1 MKNEDQF
8 NGINLGCGAC
18 VHPAWRNL
26 DINPYVDG
34 VEPWDANLGIPAS
47 SNSVDYI
54 YHSHLLEHL
63 NQEKGELLTREC
75 LRVLKPGGII
85 RIVLP
90 DLERIC
96 RDYLQALKDV
106 DQNKKFSK
114 LNAHWMRLE
123 LFDQMTRQTS
133 GGLMIKFINSNPLNK
148 EFLIQRCG
156 KGIITNFETNRSS
169 QDHGASYKPLP
180 WHLKLKQKIRN
191 WTDLIF
197 LREKL
202 LKIILS
208 DIDYNALCSGRFQ
221 NCGELH
227 KHMYDRIS
235 LSELL
240 KKVGFVKCTLQ
251 SHVSSLILK
260 WDEFQFDT
268 TNTRD
273 ARKPDS
279 LYLEAIKPK

>member
-1 MKNEDQF
+1 MKNQEQF
-8 NGINLGCGAC
+8 HGINLGCGAC

-26 DINPYVDG
+26 DINPYVEG

-47 SNSVDYI
+47 SDSVDYV

-63 NQEKGELLTREC
+63 NEEQGELLTREC
-75 LRVLKPGGII
+75 LRILKPGGIL
-85 RIVLP
+85 RIALP
-90 DLERIC
+90 DLERIS
-96 RDYLQALKDV
+96 RDYLKALEDV
-106 DQNKKFSK
+106 YQNKEFSK

-133 GGLMIKFINSNPLNK
+133 GGLMIKFLNSNPENK
-148 EFLIQRCG
+148 EFLVKRCG
-156 KGIITNFETNRSS
+156 IDIISNFETNHAT
-169 QDHGASYKPLP
+169 QDPAVSYKPLP

-191 WTDLIF
+191 WADPFF
-197 LREKL
+197 LKEKL
-202 LKIILS
+202 IKIILS
-208 DIDYNALCSGRFQ
+208 DKDYEALCSGRFQ

-240 KKVGFVKCTLQ
+240 KKVGFIKCTLQ
-251 SHVSSLILK
+251 SHVSSLIPRWK
-260 WDEFQFDT
+260 EFQLDT
-268 TNTRD
+268 TNTGD

-279 LYLEAIKPK
+279 LFLEAIKP